1 MSDFHIVM
9 ADIVKSR
16 SYNGE
21 VLIDSFSRLV
31 HRCNEMYENE
41 ILSPYTIT
49 LGDEFQGVVRSLK
62 AAIETIFFLEEA
74 LLVEDLSYKL
84 RYVVVFDKIETPINR
99 EIAHGMTGPGLA
111 LAREM
116 LTKKQRG
123 KSRFQF
129 KLSYGHD
136 FELNMLFR
144 LVESLVSCWNKK
156 DYVLIKEMLCNDD
169 DQSVAEKFTKNRSQV
184 WKRRKSL
191 RIEEYIILKKLIYNQ
206 IQTLEALA

>member
-31 HRCNEMYENE
+31 RRCNEMYENE

-49 LGDEFQGVVRSLK
+49 LGDEFQGVVRSMK
-62 AAIETIFFLEEA
+62 AAIETIFFLEEN
-74 LLVEDLSYKL
+74 LLVEDLSFKL

-144 LVESLVSCWNKK
+144 LVELLVSSWNKK
-156 DYVLIKEMLCNDD
+156 DYMLIKEMLCNDD

-184 WKRRKSL
+184 WKRRKTL
-191 RIEEYIILKKLIYNQ
+191 RIDEYNILKNLIYNQ
-206 IQTLEALA
+206 VQTLEAIE

>member
-49 LGDEFQGVVRSLK
+49 LGDEFQGIVKSLK
-62 AAIETIFFLEEA
+62 AAIETIFYLEEA
-74 LLVEDLSYKL
+74 LLVEDLSFQL

-116 LTKKQRG
+116 LTKKQRS

-129 KLSYGHD
+129 KLNYGHD

-156 DYVLIKEMLCNDD
+156 DYIFIKEMLCNDD
-169 DQSVAEKFTKNRSQV
+169 DKSVAEKFNKNRSQV
-184 WKRRKSL
+184 WKRRKTL
-191 RIEEYIILKKLIYNQ
+191 RIEDYSILKKLIYNQ
-206 IQTLEALA
+206 IQTFEALA

>member
-16 SYNGE
+16 SYNGD

-41 ILSPYTIT
+41 MLSPYTIT

-62 AAIETIFFLEEA
+62 AAIETIFFLEET
-74 LLVEDLSYKL
+74 LLVEDLSFQL

-156 DYVLIKEMLCNDD
+156 DYKLIKEMLCNDD

-191 RIEEYIILKKLIYNQ
+191 RIDEYDILKKLIYNQ

>member
-74 LLVEDLSYKL
+74 LLVEDLSFQL

-191 RIEEYIILKKLIYNQ
+191 RIEEYNILKKLIYSQ
-206 IQTLEALA
+206 IQALEALA